1 MYFIVCFLF
10 VFTCSSQ
17 IPFLVMQLSVWK
29 QGVYRRSP
37 GHPDTV
43 LIHSED
49 RSDVTHVNTN
59 ESHYPGNANII
70 LTDLLTTPL
79 FIEVQ
84 NCTHTLWPSFTFQ
97 WEGAFLPLCSL
108 LPQFLLNKT
117 RAHGSLLLL
126 IDTTNNDRSNTG
138 NWLFKDMTPKAVLSD
153 TSEVTFC
160 LSAEEE
166 TTGFGMLNML
176 GQNTLLEPCAFLP
189 APPSIQKL
197 QEDTTDNF
205 SSRITSKFCV
215 LRLLH

>member
-1 MYFIVCFLF
+1 MDLIICFLF

-17 IPFLVMQLSVWK
+17 ISFLVRQLSIWK
-29 QGVYRRSP
+29 QGVYRGSP
-37 GHPDTV
+37 GHPNAV
-43 LIHSED
+43 LTHSED

-79 FIEVQ
+79 FIEEQ

-97 WEGAFLPLCSL
+97 CEGAFLPLCSL
-108 LPQFLLNKT
+108 LPQFLINKT
-117 RAHGSLLLL
+117 RTHSSLLFL

-138 NWLFKDMTPKAVLSD
+138 NWLFKYMAPKAVLSD
-153 TSEVTFC
+153 TLEVTFC
-160 LSAEEE
+160 VSAEEE
-166 TTGFGMLNML
+166 TTRFGMLNML
-176 GQNTLLEPCAFLP
+176 GQNTLPEPCAFLP
-189 APPSIQKL
+189 APPSIRKL

-205 SSRITSKFCV
+205 SRCITPKFCV